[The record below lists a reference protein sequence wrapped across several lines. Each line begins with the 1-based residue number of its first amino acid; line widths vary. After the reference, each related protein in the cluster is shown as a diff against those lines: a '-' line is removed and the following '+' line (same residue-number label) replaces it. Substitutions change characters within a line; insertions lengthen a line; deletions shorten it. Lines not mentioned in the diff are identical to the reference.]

1 MEKIKKYLIAVISV
15 IAIILSISVSAAID
29 SGPKYTR
36 GDIAQEDHPFGD
48 RIVIIGYNETE
59 DKYTVASV
67 YLMTVS
73 WRYDGT
79 SSIEDKETI
88 EKFYPILVAHVNSL
102 TEIRDLGIVRDTS
115 VESQKTEIPGFAT
128 IAVIT
133 GFVAAIFSIRRK
145 RDS

>member
-48 RIVIIGYNETE
+48 RIVIIEYNETD

-102 TEIRDLGIVRDTS
+102 TEIRDLGMVRDAS
-115 VESQKTEIPGFAT
+115 IESQKIETPGFTT
-128 IAVIT
+128 ITAIVALAVI
-133 GFVAAIFSIRRK
+133 FVIRRK
-145 RDS
+145 K